1 MRAVKGWVKG
11 EQEGKGLFRRWF
23 RKGIMQGLLDEVEF
37 LQNHL
42 GFLDLNEVSEE
53 LPNRGA
59 EIRQLSQDGLHCTG
73 NGL

>member
-1 MRAVKGWVKG
+1 MVF
-11 EQEGKGLFRRWF
+11 GKG
-23 RKGIMQGLLDEVEF
+23 IVQGLLDEVEF

-59 EIRQLSQDGLHCTG
+59 
-73 NGL
+73 

>member
-1 MRAVKGWVKG
+1 MVF
-11 EQEGKGLFRRWF
+11 GKG
-23 RKGIMQGLLDEVEF
+23 IVQGLLDEVEF